1 MIRLTPLRETE
12 SVQELIKDERVKTL
26 TRLVAQKFSLSLEVV
41 EAIHIELDNL
51 DADTLEHLLDQM
63 LAFDTFEQVEQWIAE
78 HQPPV
83 TV

>member
-26 TRLVAQKFSLSLEVV
+26 TRLIAQKVSLSLEVV
-41 EAIHIELDNL
+41 EAIRIELDKL
-51 DADTLEHLLDQM
+51 DVDTLEHLLDQI
-63 LAFDTFEQVEQWIAE
+63 LAFDTFEQVEQWVATNS
-78 HQPPV
+78 PM